1 MSLCERI
8 GGLRKI
14 VLLRCAPWLAAG
26 SLFVLL
32 LTAIPAYPQFGLD
45 VALITAAFE
54 TINSTMQGAVGSP
67 LSSLQSMHTQQQQ
80 FQQGAIYP
88 MVAILQAQQSAS
100 SFLGTS
106 QQVQSIQSM
115 PRSSAQTPN
124 SQQLE
129 QTMLSGDPNQVGN
142 VSPLYSQVYGP
153 LPTPAAASQQTIKI
167 IDMNDAEAQ
176 NALKKAIRLDA
187 MAAVQIQI
195 SQSILQQLQTAPPGS
210 ASILTAQASA
220 WVLQSNAYSQSGMA
234 ELLRTR
240 STSLAGTGA
249 AYKTAATN
257 TQNLNGVI
265 QNLMQQQTNI
275 K

>member
-8 GGLRKI
+8 GGVRKI
-14 VLLRCAPWLAAG
+14 VLLGRAPWLATG
-26 SLFVLL
+26 GLFVLL

-54 TINSTMQGAVGSP
+54 TINSTLQGSVGSP

-80 FQQGAIYP
+80 FQQATIYP
-88 MVAILQAQQSAS
+88 MAAILQAQQLAG
-100 SFLGTS
+100 SFLRTS

-115 PRSSAQTPN
+115 PRSSAQTLN

-129 QTMLSGDPNQVGN
+129 QTTLSGDPNQVGN
-142 VSPLYSQVYGP
+142 VSPLYIQVYGP
-153 LPTPAAASQQTIKI
+153 LPATAAASQQTINV

-176 NALKKAIRLDA
+176 DALKKAIQLDA
-187 MAAVQIQI
+187 MAAVQIQV

-210 ASILTAQASA
+210 ASILTAQTSA

-240 STSLAGTGA
+240 SASLGKTGA
-249 AYKTAATN
+249 AYKTASTS
-257 TQNLNGVI
+257 TQNMNGVI